1 MWKLSNKNVLQ
12 KLILRKNVKVNE
24 IRPNRIQGV
33 LYGISPKRLF
43 YDQIHRVQWK

>member
-1 MWKLSNKNVLQ
+1 MWKLSNKNALQ